1 MFISPERGSRT
12 PRLVPFAIATTV
24 AALTVAGLATTAPAG
39 AATVVTTVP
48 AATARATADYTELVN
63 PFMSTQGDNGQNIP
77 GAQVPHGLAKPNPM
91 TAPGRTHSG
100 YDYAQ
105 GNIRGFTLTNLDGV
119 GGSGGGGDLLVVP
132 TYAGYT
138 ARPAPSTYALPFS
151 HGDETADPGY
161 YQVGLQAPEGT
172 IDAELTATVRSGLE
186 RFTFPKAGRASLV
199 LDLQNNFTGRLGS
212 ELTVKTLADGRA
224 ELFGSVT
231 GTFNGYNYKL
241 YYDAVT
247 SAPVVGVKTWGDGAA
262 FGPTTRRTGTDAGA
276 VMTFDVTA
284 GQRVQLTTTLSPV
297 SVAQARKDQAAE
309 LTGKSFDD
317 VRAAAH
323 DDWQET
329 LGKVAATS
337 DAASDPDGDIAAIF
351 YTSLYRMLATPT
363 NATSTDGTYR
373 GVDGAVHRADGYTHY
388 DGWGTWDDFRKY
400 SVLATTH
407 PDLYADVVQSLV
419 DIYADDARVGNA
431 TLSSRTMAVPTV
443 RFERSAI
450 VIADAVS
457 KGVRLAR
464 LGQAFPAL
472 VANANT
478 YNAADQTRGYLA
490 GDPGTTVATSYD
502 DYALSVI
509 ATELGRTADAT
520 TYRTRS
526 ANYRNVMKPNAW
538 TAEDG
543 SQVAV
548 LSSRDAAGAWGSDD
562 LEQFQAAKL
571 YQGTLWQFNWY
582 PAQDMAGLI
591 TAMGG
596 PDAAKK
602 ALSHYFGEQAPDDG
616 TEMLKSNANEVD
628 LQTPY
633 LFNYLG
639 QPAKT
644 QKWVRDLYTKETWQ
658 QYIATG
664 STDGN
669 NPPSSNGKLTPPI
682 RTKVFKN
689 EPLGF
694 LPTMDDDTGAM
705 SATYVAAALGLYP
718 VTAGSSQYQ
727 VGSPF
732 FPRVDITHDDGTAF
746 SIVADG
752 VSPDRYYIQDATLDG
767 KAYGNTWVDYDDIV
781 GAGSFDVTMGAAA
794 STWGATSAPAFSLS
808 TAGTGTPAS
817 ATATSDRT
825 TLTADAAGAVDG
837 TITMTLQGATLAGA
851 DGDVLTANGR
861 ATVTGLPAGVTAMVT
876 RTSATTLAVEVGGTL
891 PRQARTTFAVRLTDA
906 ALTGTTAAAVTG
918 TGLSML
924 DPFAILVTDHW
935 RAGLQAV
942 YDEARLVVAGNWDG
956 STYAALVTARASAR
970 TVLADTTSTDEEIN
984 DAEAAL
990 SAALDGLALSQ
1001 GGYRRLEAERHD
1013 AWSGGADLHD
1023 EPTGIGGVRPGSW
1036 IAFNGVSF
1044 SDDQVPDQ
1052 VQVRYSGA
1060 SSDGYANAAVEVH
1073 LGAVDGPLLAT
1084 VATPPTATGFG
1095 TYATATAGLA
1105 HVDALLSAS
1114 PATVY
1119 FVFRGANPSSSDTAA
1134 HWVGNVD
1141 FMQFAES
1148 GATEEPVENDVVLTP
1163 DGRAG
1168 WGGDGLSVGSGTLKT
1183 ETDQGTAGPFTAIA
1197 NTHNGDWVKW
1207 AGVDLSG
1214 SPSELSVHYINNSN
1228 RVAPDASLD
1237 VHLDSMTGTPLVK
1250 VPLPATGSAWNQ
1262 DGHATVDL
1270 PKVTGTHDVFVVL
1283 HGTYTAERPYVGNIG
1298 DLTLVVPD
1306 APSSDGLKVELED
1319 RTAWTGPDL
1328 KTESFSWND
1337 GTSGTNVGGTHDS
1350 DVLEYDGLRF
1360 ADTATSLSV
1369 HYVNNSS
1376 RCGNNSRIEVYLD
1389 AREGAPVVTVPLP
1402 VTGSAWPS
1410 AGTTKVTLPTTISGT
1425 HKVILVLR
1433 TDVPDANHPF
1443 VANLDSVTF
1452 NYGVDKT
1459 ALRRAYDEHAPK
1471 LGDRD
1476 RYVGVDVDAF
1486 TDAMDVARDV
1496 LADDT
1501 AVGSDVAGALRTL
1514 RLAAGQLAPRAQRAL
1529 VAAVSDA
1536 KAIDLDRYSHATAT
1550 ALGDALADSTAM
1562 LAAATATDD
1571 QYAAQATALEAAIDG
1586 LELKVT
1592 TVPDAPQAVSA
1603 TGVGQRIT
1611 VAWAAPAYDGNSPVT
1626 GYVVQLEG
1634 GEPVTVGADQTSY
1647 TFWGLERGRSYRA
1660 TVKAVN
1666 ALGSSPASAYTAYVP
1681 VATTTPSNPAR
1692 PGIAAVGRT
1701 VTVSWQAPDDGG
1713 SAITGYTV
1721 RLSDGTEA
1729 QVGAAET
1736 SHAFTGLAAG
1746 DYTATVAATNANG
1759 TSPYSPTSPKATVLP
1774 APTVT
1779 RASATAPTW
1788 SQVRVAWTTPGS
1800 ERFRLDV
1807 SLSRGGR
1814 VVATRRAWSDAVAVS
1829 FTGLAASTSYA
1840 VSVTPV
1846 DGGAAARATVRTP
1859 ARPKVVAHAVQVKGK
1874 ARAGRT
1880 VTVDLHKSAWSAG
1893 TRFTYQWRVNGKV
1906 VGTSYRITLRSSFVG
1921 KPLTVRVTG
1930 KRGDWTPA
1938 TVTSRA
1944 VRVTR

>member
-1 MFISPERGSRT
+1 MITSPRRGSRT
-12 PRLVPFAIATTV
+12 PRLVPTALATSLA
-24 AALTVAGLATTAPAG
+24 AALAVGGLASTAPAG
-39 AATVVTTVP
+39 AATTAP
-48 AATARATADYTELVN
+48 AAAAARATTDYTDLVN

-132 TYAGYT
+132 TYTGYT
-138 ARPAPSTYALPFS
+138 ARPASSTYALPFS
-151 HGDETADPGY
+151 HDDESAEPGY
-161 YQVGLQAPEGT
+161 YQVGLKAPQGT
-172 IDAELTATVRSGLE
+172 IEAELTATVRSGLE
-186 RFTFPKAGRASLV
+186 RFTFPTAGKASLV
-199 LDLQNNFTGRLGS
+199 LDLQNNFTGRLAS
-212 ELTVKTLADGRA
+212 DLAVEKLADGRA

-247 SAPVVGVKTWGDGAA
+247 SAPVTSVKTWGEGAA
-262 FGPTTRRTGTDAGA
+262 FGPTTRRTGTDTGA

-284 GQRVQLTTTLSPV
+284 GQAVQLTTTLSPV
-297 SVAQARKDQAAE
+297 SIEQARRDQAAE
-309 LTGKSFDD
+309 LTGKSFDE

-323 DDWQET
+323 EDWQET
-329 LGKVAATS
+329 LGKVAVTS
-337 DAASDPDGDIAAIF
+337 DATSDPDGDIAAIF

-419 DIYADDARVGNA
+419 DIYADDANVGNA

-457 KGVRLAR
+457 KGVHLDRLA
-464 LGQAFPAL
+464 QAFPAL

-478 YNAADQTRGYLA
+478 YNAANQALGYIA

-509 ATELGRTADAT
+509 ATELGRTADAA
-520 TYRTRS
+520 TYKSRS
-526 ANYRNVMKPNAW
+526 ANYRNVLKPKAW
-538 TAEDG
+538 TAPDG
-543 SQVAV
+543 TDVSV
-548 LSSRDAAGAWGSDD
+548 LSSRDASGAFAADD

-571 YQGTLWQFNWY
+571 YQGTLWQFHWY
-582 PAQDMAGLI
+582 PAQDMAGLVA
-591 TAMGG
+591 AMGG
-596 PDAAKK
+596 TDAARK

-616 TEMLKSNANEVD
+616 TKMLKSNANEVD

-644 QKWVRDLYTKETWQ
+644 QKWVRDLYTKQTWQ

-664 STDGN
+664 GTDGN

-682 RTKVFKN
+682 KTKVFKN

-732 FPRVDITHDDGTAF
+732 FPRVDISHDDGTAF
-746 SIVADG
+746 SIVAKD
-752 VSPDRYYIQDATLDG
+752 VSPDRFYIQDATLDG
-767 KAYGNTWVDYDDIV
+767 KAYGNTWVDYDDIA
-781 GAGSFDVTMGAAA
+781 GDGSFDVTMGAEA
-794 STWGATSAPAFSLS
+794 STWGTTGAPAFSLS
-808 TAGTGTPAS
+808 TAGAGTPAA

-837 TITMTLQGATLAGA
+837 TITMTLKGATLAGA
-851 DGDVLTANGR
+851 DGDVLTTTGR
-861 ATVTGLPAGVTAMVT
+861 ATVTGLPDGVTVTVT
-876 RTSATTLAVEVGGTL
+876 RTSATTLAVKVSGTL
-891 PRQARTTFAVRLTDA
+891 AAQRRTRFAVRLTDA
-906 ALTGTTAAAVTG
+906 ALVGTTAAAVTG
-918 TGLSML
+918 TGLSTR
-924 DPFAILVTDHW
+924 DPFTILVTDHW
-935 RAGLQAV
+935 RDALRDS
-942 YDEARLVVAGNWDG
+942 YEEARLVVAGNWEG

-970 TVLADTTSTDEEIN
+970 TVLADATAT
-984 DAEAAL
+984 DAEIDGADAAL
-990 SAALDGLALSQ
+990 TAALDGLTLSQ
-1001 GGYRRLEAERHD
+1001 GGYRRLEAEKHD
-1013 AWSGGADLHD
+1013 LWSGGADLHD
-1023 EPTGIGGVRPGSW
+1023 EPTGIGGVRPGAW

-1044 SDDQVPDQ
+1044 SGGQVPDQ

-1060 SSDGYANAAVEVH
+1060 VNDGYANAAVEVR

-1084 VATPPTATGFG
+1084 VATPPTASGFG
-1095 TYATATAGLA
+1095 TYATATADLTG
-1105 HVDALLSAS
+1105 VDALLAAA

-1119 FVFRGANPSSSDTAA
+1119 FVFRGSNPTSSDTTP

-1168 WGGDGLSVGSGTLKT
+1168 WGGDGVSVGSGTLKT
-1183 ETDQGTAGPFTAIA
+1183 ETDQGSAGPFTAIA

-1207 AGVDLSG
+1207 AGADLSG
-1214 SPSELSVHYINNSN
+1214 APTRLSVHYVNNSN
-1228 RVAPDASLD
+1228 RVAPDANLD
-1237 VHLDSMTGTPLVK
+1237 VYLDTMTGTPLVNVK
-1250 VPLPATGSAWNQ
+1250 LPATGTAWTQ
-1262 DGHATVDL
+1262 DGYATVDL
-1270 PKVTGTHDVFVVL
+1270 PQVTGTHDVYLVM
-1283 HGTYTAERPYVGNIG
+1283 HGTYTAERPYVGNLG
-1298 DLTLVVPD
+1298 DLTFVIPD
-1306 APSSDGLKVELED
+1306 APSSDGLEVQFEN
-1319 RTAWTGPDL
+1319 RTSWTGPEL

-1337 GTSGTNVGGTHDS
+1337 GTSGTNVGGTHDG
-1350 DVLEYDGLRF
+1350 DVLEYDALRF

-1376 RCGNNSRIEVYLD
+1376 RVGNNSRIEVYLD
-1389 AREGAPVVTVPLP
+1389 ARTGTPLVTVPLP
-1402 VTGSAWPS
+1402 VTGSAWS
-1410 AGTTKVTLPTTISGT
+1410 NAGTTKITLPTAVSGT

-1443 VANLDSVTF
+1443 VSNLDSFTF

-1459 ALRRAYDEHAPK
+1459 ALQRAYDGYAPR
-1471 LGDRD
+1471 LAETG
-1476 RYVGVDVDAF
+1476 RYVRVDLRAF
-1486 TDAMDVARDV
+1486 SEAMAVAQDV

-1501 AVGSDVAGALRTL
+1501 ATGSDVSGALRTL
-1514 RLAAGQLAPRAQRAL
+1514 QLAGGQLAPRAQRSL
-1529 VAAVSDA
+1529 LAAVSDA
-1536 KAIDLDRYSHATAT
+1536 RELDLTRYTQKTGEALTA
-1550 ALGDALADSTAM
+1550 ALGDSTAM
-1562 LAAATATDD
+1562 LTAATATDE
-1571 QYAAQATALEAAIDG
+1571 QYAAQAATLEGAIDA

-1592 TVPDAPQAVSA
+1592 SVPDAPQAVSA

-1626 GYVVQLEG
+1626 GYLVQLEG
-1634 GEPVTVGADQTSY
+1634 GDPVTVPADRTSY
-1647 TFWGLERGRSYRA
+1647 TFTGLERGRSYRA

-1666 ALGSSPASAYTAYVP
+1666 ALGTSAASAYTAYVP
-1681 VATTTPSNPAR
+1681 VATTPPSNPAR
-1692 PGIAAVGRT
+1692 PGISAVGQAVT
-1701 VTVSWQAPDDGG
+1701 VTWVTPDDGG
-1713 SAITGYTV
+1713 STITGYTV
-1721 RLSDGTEA
+1721 RLSAGTVA
-1729 QVGAAET
+1729 QVEGTAT
-1736 SHAFTGLAAG
+1736 SHTFTGLAAG
-1746 DYTATVAATNANG
+1746 TYTATVAATNVAG
-1759 TSPYSPTSPKATVLP
+1759 TSPASPVSERVTVLP

-1779 RASATAPTW
+1779 KVTATAQTW
-1788 SQVRVAWTTPGS
+1788 SQVQVGWRTTAGS
-1800 ERFRLDV
+1800 ERFVVKV
-1807 SLSRGGR
+1807 SLTRGGR
-1814 VVATRRAWSDAVAVS
+1814 VVASRQAWSDASGVR
-1829 FTGLAASTSYA
+1829 FTGLAAATSYG

-1846 DGGAAARATVRTP
+1846 GGDTAARTTVRTP
-1859 ARPKVVAHAVQVKGK
+1859 ARPKVVAHAVQIKGK
-1874 ARAGRT
+1874 AKVGAT
-1880 VTVDLHKSAWSAG
+1880 LSVDVHHSSWSSG
-1893 TRFTYQWRVNGKV
+1893 TRFAYQWRVEGKI
-1906 VGTSYRITLRSSFVG
+1906 VGWTSRLKVKSSFAG
-1921 KPLTVRVTG
+1921 RKITVRVTG
-1930 KRGDWTPA
+1930 TRGDWTPTA
-1938 TVTSRA
+1938 VTSKA
-1944 VRVTR
+1944 VRVAR